1 MTYPKLI
8 VGPKLTPTM
17 ERIRSGPTQLF
28 RDTKPGDR
36 SFISHE
42 NADVILEPPEK
53 HIYAEL
59 IDEKWYWVNGCD
71 ICNGKKKPFGSY
83 VRCVKHDVCFRC
95 GTPRSE
101 LKEIPWGVL
110 EGIQCKPCADKQHQ
124 IEKIEA
130 LAKMERVEYDE
141 WDYRDKNSV
150 TCPYCNLKLEESHK
164 YYESS
169 SEKVECPRCDNVFEV
184 TAEHSVTFTTR
195 RL

>member
-1 MTYPKLI
+1 MSYPKLI
-8 VGPKLTPTM
+8 DDPRLTPTM
-17 ERIRSGPTQLF
+17 ERIRSGSTQLF
-28 RDTKPGDR
+28 REPKPSDR
-36 SFISHE
+36 SFVSHE
-42 NADVILEPPEK
+42 NADVILQPPEQ

-59 IDEKWYWVNGCD
+59 KDGQWWWVNGCD
-71 ICNGKKKPFGSY
+71 ICSGKKKPFGSY
-83 VRCVKHDVCFRC
+83 KRCLQHDVCWRC

-101 LKEIPWGVL
+101 LKEIPWGCE
-110 EGIQCKPCADKQHQ
+110 EGIECKRCADTQHQ

-141 WDYRDKNSV
+141 WDYTGLHSI
-150 TCPYCNLKLEESHK
+150 TCPYCNLEFEECCE